1 LVFQNPELY
10 FFEQYV
16 GDEIAYGA
24 KLYFGREGLRERV
37 RVAMETV
44 GLDFDLFKDRLTN
57 TLSGGEKRKVALASV
72 LVVDPELLI
81 LDEPSAGLDPL
92 SRQGL
97 LKTLQELQI
106 KGRSIVLS
114 SHNMEDIAALAQEM
128 TIMQHGKSLATDAV
142 GELFC
147 DLPRLEAAGLAAPA
161 GSNLA
166 MELRASGWPI
176 PLKAIS
182 LKEID
187 ACLDAL
193 LEGKPA

>member
-1 LVFQNPELY
+1 
-10 FFEQYV
+10 
-16 GDEIAYGA
+16 
-24 KLYFGREGLRERV
+24 
-37 RVAMETV
+37 V

-72 LVVDPELLI
+72 LVVNPELLI

-97 LKTLQELQI
+97 LTTLRKLQTQ
-106 KGRSIVLS
+106 GHSIVLS

-128 TIMQHGKSLATDAV
+128 TILQHGKSQATDSV

-161 GSNLA
+161 GSSLT
-166 MELRASGWPI
+166 MELRARGWPI
-176 PLKAIS
+176 PLNVVS

-187 ACLDAL
+187 TCLDTL
-193 LEGKPA
+193 LEEKPV